1 MSAPLSDGSDSPLS
15 DAGREVVARCLAA
28 SGMLVAPDSIVKVS
42 NDGLAVHF
50 DDRAVWVQPATARAI
65 REGLCCAVCGAGP
78 TGRCDPPDDYEG
90 ECPHGCSPER

>member
-1 MSAPLSDGSDSPLS
+1 MTGDGSDSPLS

-28 SGMLVAPDSIVKVS
+28 SGMFLAPDSIVKVS
-42 NDGLAVHF
+42 SDGLTVHF
-50 DDRAVWVQPATARAI
+50 DDGAVWVRPATARAI
-65 REGLCCAVCGAGP
+65 REGLRCAVCGAGP